1 MPKRDG
7 NNQGFINEQ
16 IQVGVGILGKPLCL
30 ERKAIQ
36 KPFLPRLLKIKNLS
50 QEAYMKIDKIESF
63 FIRNGYVIRIHTDT
77 GISGVGQT
85 ACWGYPEAVDSI
97 INTFKKYL
105 IGQNPMR
112 IEHHWQYLYRMG
124 PFRGTALSGAISAVD
139 IALWDIKGKHFGV
152 PIWELLGGNCRDKIR
167 LHLLGGGSTPETM
180 YDAAKAAVEEGF
192 TALKFDPVVGG
203 FQDMGVDRLV
213 KTARD
218 IVAAAREGG
227 GPDLDLIVEV
237 HRKLTPMN
245 GILLESALAPF
256 NLYFIEDPIQI
267 DTITTQAELAKRMT
281 TPLAIGERN
290 VSIWEFRELLE
301 AGGPQYVR
309 PDLGLAGGITHCKKI
324 AALAEAYHSAVVTH
338 NFLGPLITAASLH
351 LDASI
356 PNFITQEYTKGDES
370 ADLAVYKVAY
380 QREGGYIPIPEAPGL
395 GIELDDSL
403 IEKNPYQPMNTGT
416 TPLREDGSVAYAV

>member
-1 MPKRDG
+1 
-7 NNQGFINEQ
+7 
-16 IQVGVGILGKPLCL
+16 
-30 ERKAIQ
+30 
-36 KPFLPRLLKIKNLS
+36 
-50 QEAYMKIDKIESF
+50 MKIDKIESF
-63 FIRNGYVIRIHTDT
+63 FIRNGYVIRVHTDT

-85 ACWGYPEAVDSI
+85 ACWGYLEAVDSI

-139 IALWDIKGKHFGV
+139 IALWDIKGKHLGV

-245 GILLESALAPF
+245 SILLESALAPF

-267 DTITTQAELAKRMT
+267 DTITTQGELAKRMT

-351 LDASI
+351 LDTSI
-356 PNFITQEYTKGDES
+356 PNFVTQEYTKGDES
-370 ADLAVYKVAY
+370 EAFAVYKVAY

-403 IEKNPYQPMNTGT
+403 IEENPYQPMNTGT
-416 TPLREDGSVAYAV
+416 TLLREDGSVAYAV

>member
-1 MPKRDG
+1 
-7 NNQGFINEQ
+7 
-16 IQVGVGILGKPLCL
+16 
-30 ERKAIQ
+30 
-36 KPFLPRLLKIKNLS
+36 
-50 QEAYMKIDKIESF
+50 MKIDKIESF

-77 GISGVGQT
+77 GLSGVGQT
-85 ACWGYPEAVDSI
+85 ACWGYPEAVEKI
-97 INTFKKYL
+97 VNTFEKYL
-105 IGQNPMR
+105 IGQNPLR

-124 PFRGTALSGAISAVD
+124 PFRGTVLSGAISAVD
-139 IALWDIKGKHFGV
+139 IALWDIKGKHLGV

-167 LHLLGGGSTPETM
+167 LHLLGGGNTPETM
-180 YDAAKAAVEEGF
+180 FDAAKAAIAEGF
-192 TALKFDPVVGG
+192 TALKFDPLVGN
-203 FQDMGVDRLV
+203 FQDMALDRLV

-218 IVAAAREGG
+218 LVAAAREGG

-245 GILLESALAPF
+245 SIVLESALAPF

-281 TPLAIGERN
+281 SPVGNGERLTT
-290 VSIWEFRELLE
+290 IWEFRELLA

-309 PDLGLAGGITHCKKI
+309 PDVGLAGGLTHCKKI
-324 AALAEAYHSAVVTH
+324 AAIAEAYHSAVVTH

-370 ADLAVYKVAY
+370 DAFAVYKVAY
-380 QREGGYIPIPEAPGL
+380 QRKGGYIPIPEVPGL

-403 IEKNPYQPMNTGT
+403 IAETPFQPMNTGT

>member
-1 MPKRDG
+1 MSIARYGGGSVSRFTHFSCEFYALVIEFRKR
-7 NNQGFINEQ
+7 
-16 IQVGVGILGKPLCL
+16 
-30 ERKAIQ
+30 RAT
-36 KPFLPRLLKIKNLS
+36 
-50 QEAYMKIDKIESF
+50 MKIDKIESF
-63 FIRNGYVIRIHTDT
+63 LMGNGYVLRIHTDT

-85 ACWGYPEAVDSI
+85 ACWGYPEAVERI
-97 INTFKKYL
+97 VNTFEKYL

-124 PFRGTALSGAISAVD
+124 PFRGTALCGAISAVD

-167 LHLLGGGSTPETM
+167 LHLLGGGNTPETM
-180 YDAAKAAVEEGF
+180 FDAARAAVEEGF
-192 TALKFDPVVGG
+192 TALKFDPLVGG
-203 FQDMGVDRLV
+203 FQDMAVDRLV

-227 GPDLDLIVEV
+227 GPDLDLVVEV

-245 GILLESALAPF
+245 SIVLESALAPF

-267 DTITTQAELAKRMT
+267 DTIKTQAELAKRMT
-281 TPLAIGERN
+281 SPVGNGERLTT
-290 VSIWEFRELLE
+290 IWEFRELLE

-309 PDLGLAGGITHCKKI
+309 PDLGLAGGLTHCKKI
-324 AALAEAYHSAVVTH
+324 AAIAEAYHSAVVTH

-356 PNFITQEYTKGDES
+356 PNFITQEYTKADES
-370 ADLAVYKVAY
+370 SDFSVFKVAY

-403 IEKNPYQPMNTGT
+403 IAETPYQPMNTGT

>member
-1 MPKRDG
+1 
-7 NNQGFINEQ
+7 
-16 IQVGVGILGKPLCL
+16 
-30 ERKAIQ
+30 
-36 KPFLPRLLKIKNLS
+36 
-50 QEAYMKIDKIESF
+50 MKIDKIESF
-63 FIRNGYVIRIHTDT
+63 FIGNGYVVRIHTDT
-77 GISGVGQT
+77 GLSGIGQT
-85 ACWGYPEAVDSI
+85 ACWGYPEAVEKI
-97 INTFKKYL
+97 VNTFEKYL
-105 IGQNPMR
+105 IGQNPLR

-124 PFRGTALSGAISAVD
+124 PFKGTALSGAISAVD
-139 IALWDIKGKHFGV
+139 IALWDIKGKHFDV

-167 LHLLGGGSTPETM
+167 LHLLGGGGTPETM
-180 YDAAKAAVEEGF
+180 FEAAKAAVEEGF
-192 TALKFDPVVGG
+192 TALKFDPLVGN
-203 FQDMGVDRLV
+203 FQDMGLDRLV

-218 IVAAAREGG
+218 LVAAAREGG

-245 GILLESALAPF
+245 SIVLESALAPF

-281 TPLAIGERN
+281 TPLALGERN

-301 AGGPQYVR
+301 VGGPQYVR
-309 PDLGLAGGITHCKKI
+309 PDVGLAGGLTHCKKI
-324 AALAEAYHSAVVTH
+324 AAIAEAYHSAVVTH

-370 ADLAVYKVAY
+370 DRFAVYKVAY
-380 QREGGYIPIPEAPGL
+380 QREGGYIPIPEVPGL
-395 GIELDDSL
+395 GVELDDSL
-403 IEKNPYQPMNTGT
+403 IEATPFQPMNTGS

>member
-1 MPKRDG
+1 
-7 NNQGFINEQ
+7 
-16 IQVGVGILGKPLCL
+16 
-30 ERKAIQ
+30 
-36 KPFLPRLLKIKNLS
+36 
-50 QEAYMKIDKIESF
+50 MKIDKIESF

-124 PFRGTALSGAISAVD
+124 PFRGSALSGAISAVD
-139 IALWDIKGKHFGV
+139 IALWDIKGKHFGA

-203 FQDMGVDRLV
+203 FQDMAVDRLV

-267 DTITTQAELAKRMT
+267 DTIKTQAELAKRMT

-370 ADLAVYKVAY
+370 ADSAVYKVAY

>member
-1 MPKRDG
+1 
-7 NNQGFINEQ
+7 
-16 IQVGVGILGKPLCL
+16 
-30 ERKAIQ
+30 
-36 KPFLPRLLKIKNLS
+36 
-50 QEAYMKIDKIESF
+50 MKIDKIESF

-85 ACWGYPEAVDSI
+85 ACWGYPEAVDQI

-105 IGQNPMR
+105 IGQNPLR

-139 IALWDIKGKHFGV
+139 IALWDIKGKHLGV

-167 LHLLGGGSTPETM
+167 LHLLGGGGTPETM
-180 YDAAKAAVEEGF
+180 YEAAKAAVEEGF
-192 TALKFDPVVGG
+192 TALKFDPVVGN
-203 FQDMGVDRLV
+203 FQDMAVDRLV

-218 IVAAAREGG
+218 LVAAAREGG

-245 GILLESALAPF
+245 SIVLESALAPF

-290 VSIWEFRELLE
+290 VSIWEFREILE

-309 PDLGLAGGITHCKKI
+309 PDVGLAGGITHCKKI

-351 LDASI
+351 LDTSI

-370 ADLAVYKVAY
+370 EAFSVYKVAY

-403 IEKNPYQPMNTGT
+403 IEQNPYQPMNTGT

>member
-1 MPKRDG
+1 
-7 NNQGFINEQ
+7 
-16 IQVGVGILGKPLCL
+16 
-30 ERKAIQ
+30 
-36 KPFLPRLLKIKNLS
+36 
-50 QEAYMKIDKIESF
+50 MKIDKIESF
-63 FIRNGYVIRIHTDT
+63 FIGNGYVIRIHTDT
-77 GISGVGQT
+77 GLSGVGQT
-85 ACWGYPEAVDSI
+85 ACWGYPEAVEKI
-97 INTFKKYL
+97 VNTFEKYL
-105 IGQNPMR
+105 IGQNPLR

-124 PFRGTALSGAISAVD
+124 PSRGTVLSGAISAVD
-139 IALWDIKGKHFGV
+139 IALWDIKGKHLGV

-180 YDAAKAAVEEGF
+180 FDAAKAAVAEGF
-192 TALKFDPVVGG
+192 TALKFDPLVGN
-203 FQDMGVDRLV
+203 FQDMALDRLV

-218 IVAAAREGG
+218 LVAAAREGG

-245 GILLESALAPF
+245 SIVLESALAPF

-281 TPLAIGERN
+281 SPVGNGERLTT
-290 VSIWEFRELLE
+290 IWEFRELLA

-309 PDLGLAGGITHCKKI
+309 PDVGLAGGLTHCKKI
-324 AALAEAYHSAVVTH
+324 AAIAEAYHSAVVTH

-370 ADLAVYKVAY
+370 DAFAVYKVAY

-403 IEKNPYQPMNTGT
+403 IAETPFQPMNTGT

>member
-1 MPKRDG
+1 
-7 NNQGFINEQ
+7 
-16 IQVGVGILGKPLCL
+16 
-30 ERKAIQ
+30 
-36 KPFLPRLLKIKNLS
+36 
-50 QEAYMKIDKIESF
+50 MKIDKIESF
-63 FIRNGYVIRIHTDT
+63 FIGNGYVIRIHTDT
-77 GISGVGQT
+77 GLSGIGQT
-85 ACWGYPEAVDSI
+85 ACWGYPEAVEKI
-97 INTFKKYL
+97 VNTFEKYL
-105 IGQNPMR
+105 VGQNPLR

-124 PFRGTALSGAISAVD
+124 PFKGTALSGAISAVD
-139 IALWDIKGKHFGV
+139 IALWDIKGKHLGV

-167 LHLLGGGSTPETM
+167 LHLLGGGGTPETM
-180 YDAAKAAVEEGF
+180 FEAAKAAVAEGF
-192 TALKFDPVVGG
+192 TALKFDPLVGNY
-203 FQDMGVDRLV
+203 QDMGLDRLV

-218 IVAAAREGG
+218 LVAAAREGG

-245 GILLESALAPF
+245 SIVLESALAPF

-290 VSIWEFRELLE
+290 VSIWEFREILE

-309 PDLGLAGGITHCKKI
+309 PDVGLAGGLTHCKKI
-324 AALAEAYHSAVVTH
+324 AAIAEAYHSAVVTH

-370 ADLAVYKVAY
+370 DRFAVYKVAY
-380 QREGGYIPIPEAPGL
+380 QREGGYIPIPEVPGL
-395 GIELDDSL
+395 GVELDDSL
-403 IEKNPYQPMNTGT
+403 IEATPFQPMNTGST
-416 TPLREDGSVAYAV
+416 LLREDGSVAYAV

>member
-1 MPKRDG
+1 
-7 NNQGFINEQ
+7 
-16 IQVGVGILGKPLCL
+16 
-30 ERKAIQ
+30 
-36 KPFLPRLLKIKNLS
+36 
-50 QEAYMKIDKIESF
+50 MKIDKIESF
-63 FIRNGYVIRIHTDT
+63 FIGNGYVIRIHTDT

-97 INTFKKYL
+97 VDTFRKYL
-105 IGQNPMR
+105 IGQNPLR

-180 YDAAKAAVEEGF
+180 YEAAKAAVEEGF
-192 TALKFDPVVGG
+192 TALKFDPLVGG
-203 FQDMGVDRLV
+203 FQDMTVDRLV

-245 GILLESALAPF
+245 SIVLESALAPF

-267 DTITTQAELAKRMT
+267 DTIATQAELAKRMT
-281 TPLAIGERN
+281 TPLAVGERN

-309 PDLGLAGGITHCKKI
+309 PDLGLAGGITQCKKI

-351 LDASI
+351 LDTSI
-356 PNFITQEYTKGDES
+356 PNFITQEYTKADES
-370 ADLAVYKVAY
+370 EKFAVYKVAY

-403 IEKNPYQPMNTGT
+403 IEKTPYQPMNTGT

>member
-1 MPKRDG
+1 
-7 NNQGFINEQ
+7 
-16 IQVGVGILGKPLCL
+16 
-30 ERKAIQ
+30 
-36 KPFLPRLLKIKNLS
+36 
-50 QEAYMKIDKIESF
+50 MKIDKVESF

-77 GISGVGQT
+77 GLSGVGQT

-97 INTFKKYL
+97 INTFKKHL
-105 IGQNPMR
+105 IGQNPLR

-203 FQDMGVDRLV
+203 FQDMTVDRLV
-213 KTARD
+213 KTACD

-245 GILLESALAPF
+245 SIVLESALAPF

-267 DTITTQAELAKRMT
+267 DTITTQAELTKRMT

-351 LDASI
+351 LDTSI

-370 ADLAVYKVAY
+370 EDFAVYKVAY

-403 IEKNPYQPMNTGT
+403 IEENPYQPMNTGT

>member
-1 MPKRDG
+1 
-7 NNQGFINEQ
+7 
-16 IQVGVGILGKPLCL
+16 
-30 ERKAIQ
+30 
-36 KPFLPRLLKIKNLS
+36 
-50 QEAYMKIDKIESF
+50 MKIDKIESF
-63 FIRNGYVIRIHTDT
+63 FIGNGYVIRIHTDT
-77 GISGVGQT
+77 GLSGVGQT
-85 ACWGYPEAVDSI
+85 ACWGYPEAVEKI
-97 INTFKKYL
+97 VNTFEKYL

-124 PFRGTALSGAISAVD
+124 PFRGTVLSGAISAVD
-139 IALWDIKGKHFGV
+139 IALWDIKGKHLGV

-180 YDAAKAAVEEGF
+180 FDAAKAAIAEGF
-192 TALKFDPVVGG
+192 TALKFDPLVGN
-203 FQDMGVDRLV
+203 FQDMALDRLV

-218 IVAAAREGG
+218 LVAAAREGG

-245 GILLESALAPF
+245 SIVLESALAPF

-281 TPLAIGERN
+281 SPVGNGERLTT
-290 VSIWEFRELLE
+290 IWEFRELLA

-309 PDLGLAGGITHCKKI
+309 PDVGLAGGLTHCKKI
-324 AALAEAYHSAVVTH
+324 AAIAEAYHSAVVTH

-370 ADLAVYKVAY
+370 DVFAVYKVAY
-380 QREGGYIPIPEAPGL
+380 QREGGYIPIPEVPGL

-403 IEKNPYQPMNTGT
+403 IADTPFQPMNTGT

>member
-1 MPKRDG
+1 
-7 NNQGFINEQ
+7 
-16 IQVGVGILGKPLCL
+16 
-30 ERKAIQ
+30 
-36 KPFLPRLLKIKNLS
+36 
-50 QEAYMKIDKIESF
+50 MKIDKIESF

-85 ACWGYPEAVDSI
+85 ACWGYLEAVDSI

-139 IALWDIKGKHFGV
+139 IALWDIKGKHLGV

-203 FQDMGVDRLV
+203 FQDMGVDRIV

-309 PDLGLAGGITHCKKI
+309 PDLGLAGGISHCKKI
-324 AALAEAYHSAVVTH
+324 AAIAEAYHSAVVTH

-370 ADLAVYKVAY
+370 EDFAVYKVAY
-380 QREGGYIPIPEAPGL
+380 QREGGYIPIPEVPGL

-403 IEKNPYQPMNTGT
+403 IEQNPYQPMNTGT

>member
-1 MPKRDG
+1 
-7 NNQGFINEQ
+7 
-16 IQVGVGILGKPLCL
+16 
-30 ERKAIQ
+30 
-36 KPFLPRLLKIKNLS
+36 
-50 QEAYMKIDKIESF
+50 MKIDKVESF

-97 INTFKKYL
+97 INTFKKHL
-105 IGQNPMR
+105 IGQNPLR

-203 FQDMGVDRLV
+203 FQDMTVDRLV

-245 GILLESALAPF
+245 SIVLESALAPF

-281 TPLAIGERN
+281 TPLAVGERN

-351 LDASI
+351 LDTSI

-370 ADLAVYKVAY
+370 EDFAVYKVAY

-403 IEKNPYQPMNTGT
+403 IEENPYQPMNTGT

>member
-1 MPKRDG
+1 
-7 NNQGFINEQ
+7 
-16 IQVGVGILGKPLCL
+16 
-30 ERKAIQ
+30 
-36 KPFLPRLLKIKNLS
+36 
-50 QEAYMKIDKIESF
+50 MKIDKIESF
-63 FIRNGYVIRIHTDT
+63 FIGNGYVIRIHTDT
-77 GISGVGQT
+77 GLSGIGQT
-85 ACWGYPEAVDSI
+85 ACWGYPEAVEKI
-97 INTFKKYL
+97 VNTFEKYL
-105 IGQNPMR
+105 IGQNPLR

-124 PFRGTALSGAISAVD
+124 PFKGTALSGAISAVD
-139 IALWDIKGKHFGV
+139 IALWDIKGKHLDV

-167 LHLLGGGSTPETM
+167 LHLLGGGGTPETM
-180 YDAAKAAVEEGF
+180 FEAAKAAVAEGF
-192 TALKFDPVVGG
+192 TALKFDPLVGN
-203 FQDMGVDRLV
+203 FQDMALDRLV

-218 IVAAAREGG
+218 LVAAAREGG

-245 GILLESALAPF
+245 SIVLESALATF

-290 VSIWEFRELLE
+290 VSIWEFREILE

-309 PDLGLAGGITHCKKI
+309 PDVGLAGGITHCKKI
-324 AALAEAYHSAVVTH
+324 AAIAEAYHSAVVTH

-370 ADLAVYKVAY
+370 DRFAVYKVAY
-380 QREGGYIPIPEAPGL
+380 QREGGYIPIPEVPGL
-395 GIELDDSL
+395 GVELDDSL
-403 IEKNPYQPMNTGT
+403 IEATPFQPMNTGS

>member
-1 MPKRDG
+1 
-7 NNQGFINEQ
+7 
-16 IQVGVGILGKPLCL
+16 
-30 ERKAIQ
+30 
-36 KPFLPRLLKIKNLS
+36 
-50 QEAYMKIDKIESF
+50 MKIDKIESF
-63 FIRNGYVIRIHTDT
+63 FIGNGYVIRIHTDT

-97 INTFKKYL
+97 INTFKKHL
-105 IGQNPMR
+105 IGQNPLR

-203 FQDMGVDRLV
+203 FQDMTVDRLV

-245 GILLESALAPF
+245 SIVLESALAPF

-309 PDLGLAGGITHCKKI
+309 PDLGLAGGISHCKKI

-351 LDASI
+351 LDTSI

-370 ADLAVYKVAY
+370 EAFAVYKVAY
-380 QREGGYIPIPEAPGL
+380 QREGGYIPIPETPGL

-403 IEKNPYQPMNTGT
+403 IEEHPYQPMNTGT

>member
-1 MPKRDG
+1 
-7 NNQGFINEQ
+7 
-16 IQVGVGILGKPLCL
+16 
-30 ERKAIQ
+30 
-36 KPFLPRLLKIKNLS
+36 
-50 QEAYMKIDKIESF
+50 MKIDKIESF
-63 FIRNGYVIRIHTDT
+63 FIGNGYVVRIYTDT
-77 GISGVGQT
+77 GLSGIGQT
-85 ACWGYPEAVDSI
+85 ACWGYPEAVEKI
-97 INTFKKYL
+97 VNTFEKYL
-105 IGQNPMR
+105 IGQNPLR

-124 PFRGTALSGAISAVD
+124 PFKGTALSGAISAVD

-167 LHLLGGGSTPETM
+167 LHLLGGGGTPETM
-180 YDAAKAAVEEGF
+180 FEAAKSAAEEGF
-192 TALKFDPVVGG
+192 TALKFDPLVGN
-203 FQDMGVDRLV
+203 FQDMGLDRLV

-218 IVAAAREGG
+218 LVAAAREGG

-245 GILLESALAPF
+245 SIVLESALAPF

-267 DTITTQAELAKRMT
+267 DTITTQGELAKRMT
-281 TPLAIGERN
+281 TPLALGERN

-301 AGGPQYVR
+301 VGGPQYVR
-309 PDLGLAGGITHCKKI
+309 PDVGLAGGLTHCKKI
-324 AALAEAYHSAVVTH
+324 AAIAEAYHSAVVTH

-370 ADLAVYKVAY
+370 DGFAVYKVAY
-380 QREGGYIPIPEAPGL
+380 QREGGYIPIPEVPGL
-395 GIELDDSL
+395 GVELDDSL
-403 IEKNPYQPMNTGT
+403 IEATPFQPMNTGS

>member
-1 MPKRDG
+1 
-7 NNQGFINEQ
+7 
-16 IQVGVGILGKPLCL
+16 
-30 ERKAIQ
+30 
-36 KPFLPRLLKIKNLS
+36 
-50 QEAYMKIDKIESF
+50 MKIDKVESF
-63 FIRNGYVIRIHTDT
+63 FIGNGYVIRIHTDT

-97 INTFKKYL
+97 VSTFKKYL
-105 IGQNPMR
+105 IGQNPLR

-124 PFRGTALSGAISAVD
+124 PFRGTVLSGAISAVD

-180 YDAAKAAVEEGF
+180 YEAAKAAVEEGF
-192 TALKFDPVVGG
+192 TALKFDPLVGG
-203 FQDMGVDRLV
+203 FQDMTVDRLV

-245 GILLESALAPF
+245 SIVLESALAPF

-267 DTITTQAELAKRMT
+267 DTIATQAELAKRMT
-281 TPLAIGERN
+281 TPLAVGERN

-309 PDLGLAGGITHCKKI
+309 PDLGLAGGITQCKKI

-338 NFLGPLITAASLH
+338 NFLGPLITAAALH
-351 LDASI
+351 LDTSI

-370 ADLAVYKVAY
+370 EKFAVYKVAY

-403 IEKNPYQPMNTGT
+403 IEETPYQPMNTGT
-416 TPLREDGSVAYAV
+416 TLLREDGSVAYAV

>member
-1 MPKRDG
+1 
-7 NNQGFINEQ
+7 
-16 IQVGVGILGKPLCL
+16 
-30 ERKAIQ
+30 
-36 KPFLPRLLKIKNLS
+36 
-50 QEAYMKIDKIESF
+50 MKIDKIESF
-63 FIRNGYVIRIHTDT
+63 FVGNGYVIRVHTDT

-105 IGQNPMR
+105 IGQNPLR

-180 YDAAKAAVEEGF
+180 YEAAKAAVEEGF
-192 TALKFDPVVGG
+192 TALKFDPLVGG
-203 FQDMGVDRLV
+203 FQDMTVDRLV

-218 IVAAAREGG
+218 IVAAARDGG

-245 GILLESALAPF
+245 SIVLESALAPF

-267 DTITTQAELAKRMT
+267 DTIATQAELAKRMT
-281 TPLAIGERN
+281 TPLAVGERN

-324 AALAEAYHSAVVTH
+324 AAIAEAYHSAVVTH

-351 LDASI
+351 LDTSI

-370 ADLAVYKVAY
+370 DAFAVYKVAY

-403 IEKNPYQPMNTGT
+403 IENTPYQPMNTGT

>member
-1 MPKRDG
+1 
-7 NNQGFINEQ
+7 
-16 IQVGVGILGKPLCL
+16 
-30 ERKAIQ
+30 
-36 KPFLPRLLKIKNLS
+36 
-50 QEAYMKIDKIESF
+50 MKIDKIESF

-85 ACWGYPEAVDSI
+85 ACWGYPEAVDQI
-97 INTFKKYL
+97 INTFKKHL
-105 IGQNPMR
+105 IGQNPLR

-139 IALWDIKGKHFGV
+139 IALWDIKGKHLGV

-167 LHLLGGGSTPETM
+167 LHLLGGGGTPETM
-180 YDAAKAAVEEGF
+180 YEAAKAAVEEGF
-192 TALKFDPVVGG
+192 TALKFDPLVGG

-218 IVAAAREGG
+218 LVAAAREGG

-245 GILLESALAPF
+245 SIVLEAALAPF

-290 VSIWEFRELLE
+290 VSIWEFREMLE

-309 PDLGLAGGITHCKKI
+309 PDVGLAGGITHCKKI

-351 LDASI
+351 LDTSI
-356 PNFITQEYTKGDES
+356 PNFVTQEYTKGDES
-370 ADLAVYKVAY
+370 EDFAVYKVAY
-380 QREGGYIPIPEAPGL
+380 QREGGYIPIPEVPGL
-395 GIELDDSL
+395 GIELNDSL
-403 IEKNPYQPMNTGT
+403 IEQNPYQPMNTGS

>member
-1 MPKRDG
+1 
-7 NNQGFINEQ
+7 
-16 IQVGVGILGKPLCL
+16 
-30 ERKAIQ
+30 
-36 KPFLPRLLKIKNLS
+36 
-50 QEAYMKIDKIESF
+50 MKIDKIESF

-97 INTFKKYL
+97 INTFKKHL
-105 IGQNPMR
+105 IGQNPLR

-139 IALWDIKGKHFGV
+139 IALWDIKGKHLGV

-167 LHLLGGGSTPETM
+167 LHLLGGGGTPETM
-180 YDAAKAAVEEGF
+180 FEAAKAAVEEGF
-192 TALKFDPVVGG
+192 TALKFDPVVGN

-213 KTARD
+213 KTVRD
-218 IVAAAREGG
+218 LVAAAREGG
-227 GPDLDLIVEV
+227 GPELDLIVEV

-245 GILLESALAPF
+245 SILLESALAPF

-309 PDLGLAGGITHCKKI
+309 PDVGLAGGITHCKKI

-351 LDASI
+351 LDTSI

-370 ADLAVYKVAY
+370 EDFAVYKVAY
-380 QREGGYIPIPEAPGL
+380 QREGGYIPIPEVPGL

-403 IEKNPYQPMNTGT
+403 IEQNPYQPMNTGT
-416 TPLREDGSVAYAV
+416 TPLRKDGSVAYAV

>member
-1 MPKRDG
+1 
-7 NNQGFINEQ
+7 
-16 IQVGVGILGKPLCL
+16 
-30 ERKAIQ
+30 
-36 KPFLPRLLKIKNLS
+36 
-50 QEAYMKIDKIESF
+50 MKIDKIESF

-97 INTFKKYL
+97 INTFKKHL
-105 IGQNPMR
+105 IGQNPLR

-139 IALWDIKGKHFGV
+139 IALWDIKGKHLGV

-167 LHLLGGGSTPETM
+167 LHLLGGGGTPETM
-180 YDAAKAAVEEGF
+180 FEAAKAAVEEGF
-192 TALKFDPVVGG
+192 TALKFDPVVGN

-218 IVAAAREGG
+218 LVAAAREGG

-245 GILLESALAPF
+245 SILLESALAPF

-324 AALAEAYHSAVVTH
+324 AAIAEAYHSAVVTH

-351 LDASI
+351 LDTSI

-370 ADLAVYKVAY
+370 EDFAVYKVAY
-380 QREGGYIPIPEAPGL
+380 QREGGYIPIPEVPGL

-403 IEKNPYQPMNTGT
+403 IEQNPYQPMNTGT

>member
-1 MPKRDG
+1 
-7 NNQGFINEQ
+7 
-16 IQVGVGILGKPLCL
+16 
-30 ERKAIQ
+30 
-36 KPFLPRLLKIKNLS
+36 
-50 QEAYMKIDKIESF
+50 MKIDKIESF

-105 IGQNPMR
+105 IGQNPLR

-124 PFRGTALSGAISAVD
+124 PFRGTVLSGAISAVD
-139 IALWDIKGKHFGV
+139 IALWDIKGKHLGV

-167 LHLLGGGSTPETM
+167 LHLLGGGGTPETM
-180 YDAAKAAVEEGF
+180 YAAAKAAVAEGF
-192 TALKFDPVVGG
+192 TALKFDPVVGN
-203 FQDMGVDRLV
+203 FQDMTVDRLV

-218 IVAAAREGG
+218 LVAAAREGG

-245 GILLESALAPF
+245 SIVLESALAPF

-290 VSIWEFRELLE
+290 VSIWEFREMLE

-309 PDLGLAGGITHCKKI
+309 PDVGLAGGITHCKKI
-324 AALAEAYHSAVVTH
+324 AALAEAYHSAVITH

-351 LDASI
+351 LDTSI
-356 PNFITQEYTKGDES
+356 PNFITQEYTKSDES
-370 ADLAVYKVAY
+370 SDFAVYKVAY
-380 QREGGYIPIPEAPGL
+380 QREGGYMPIPEVPGL

-403 IEKNPYQPMNTGT
+403 IEQNPYQPMNTGT

>member
-1 MPKRDG
+1 
-7 NNQGFINEQ
+7 
-16 IQVGVGILGKPLCL
+16 
-30 ERKAIQ
+30 
-36 KPFLPRLLKIKNLS
+36 
-50 QEAYMKIDKIESF
+50 MKIDKIESF
-63 FIRNGYVIRIHTDT
+63 LMGNGYVLRIHTDT

-85 ACWGYPEAVDSI
+85 ACWGYPEAVEKI
-97 INTFKKYL
+97 VNTFEKYL
-105 IGQNPMR
+105 IGQNPLR

-167 LHLLGGGSTPETM
+167 LHLLGGGNTPETM
-180 YDAAKAAVEEGF
+180 FDAAKAAVEEGF
-192 TALKFDPVVGG
+192 TALKFDPLVGG
-203 FQDMGVDRLV
+203 FQDMAVDRLV

-218 IVAAAREGG
+218 LVAAAREGG

-245 GILLESALAPF
+245 SIVLESALAPF
-256 NLYFIEDPIQI
+256 NLYFVEDPIQI
-267 DTITTQAELAKRMT
+267 DTIKTQAELAKRMT
-281 TPLAIGERN
+281 SPVGNGERFTT
-290 VSIWEFRELLE
+290 IWEFRELLE

-309 PDLGLAGGITHCKKI
+309 PDVGLAGGLTHCKKI
-324 AALAEAYHSAVVTH
+324 AAIAEAYHSAVVTH

-356 PNFITQEYTKGDES
+356 PNFITQEYTKADES
-370 ADLAVYKVAY
+370 SDFAVFKVAY

-403 IEKNPYQPMNTGT
+403 IAETPYQPMNTGT

>member
-1 MPKRDG
+1 
-7 NNQGFINEQ
+7 
-16 IQVGVGILGKPLCL
+16 
-30 ERKAIQ
+30 
-36 KPFLPRLLKIKNLS
+36 
-50 QEAYMKIDKIESF
+50 MKIDKIESF
-63 FIRNGYVIRIHTDT
+63 FIGNGYVIRIHTDT

-97 INTFKKYL
+97 VNTFKKYL
-105 IGQNPMR
+105 IGQNPLR

-180 YDAAKAAVEEGF
+180 YAAAKAAVEEGF
-192 TALKFDPVVGG
+192 TALKFDPLVGG
-203 FQDMGVDRLV
+203 FQDMTVDRLV

-218 IVAAAREGG
+218 IVAAARDGG

-245 GILLESALAPF
+245 SIVLESALAPF

-267 DTITTQAELAKRMT
+267 DTIATQAELAKRMT
-281 TPLAIGERN
+281 TPLAVGERN
-290 VSIWEFRELLE
+290 VTIWEFRELLE

-309 PDLGLAGGITHCKKI
+309 PDVGLAGGITQCKKI

-351 LDASI
+351 LDTSI
-356 PNFITQEYTKGDES
+356 PNFITQEYTKDDES
-370 ADLAVYKVAY
+370 EKFAVYKVAY

-403 IEKNPYQPMNTGT
+403 IEKTPYEPMNTGT

>member
-1 MPKRDG
+1 
-7 NNQGFINEQ
+7 
-16 IQVGVGILGKPLCL
+16 
-30 ERKAIQ
+30 
-36 KPFLPRLLKIKNLS
+36 
-50 QEAYMKIDKIESF
+50 
-63 FIRNGYVIRIHTDT
+63 
-77 GISGVGQT
+77 
-85 ACWGYPEAVDSI
+85 
-97 INTFKKYL
+97 
-105 IGQNPMR
+105 MR

-167 LHLLGGGSTPETM
+167 LHLLGGGGTPETM
-180 YDAAKAAVEEGF
+180 YEAARAAVEEGF

-203 FQDMGVDRLV
+203 FQDMTVDRLV

-245 GILLESALAPF
+245 GIVLESALAPF

-281 TPLAIGERN
+281 TPLAVGERN

-324 AALAEAYHSAVVTH
+324 AAIAEAYHSAVVTH

-351 LDASI
+351 LDTSI
-356 PNFITQEYTKGDES
+356 PNFITQEYSKGDES
-370 ADLAVYKVAY
+370 EAFAVYKVAY

-403 IEKNPYQPMNTGT
+403 IEQNPYQPMNTGRT
-416 TPLREDGSVAYAV
+416 LLREDGSVAYAV

>member
-1 MPKRDG
+1 
-7 NNQGFINEQ
+7 
-16 IQVGVGILGKPLCL
+16 
-30 ERKAIQ
+30 
-36 KPFLPRLLKIKNLS
+36 
-50 QEAYMKIDKIESF
+50 MKIDKIESF
-63 FIRNGYVIRIHTDT
+63 FIGNGYVIRIHTDT

-97 INTFKKYL
+97 VNTFKKYL
-105 IGQNPMR
+105 IGQNPLR

-180 YDAAKAAVEEGF
+180 YEAAKAAVEEGF
-192 TALKFDPVVGG
+192 TALKFDPLVGG
-203 FQDMGVDRLV
+203 FQDMTVDRLV

-245 GILLESALAPF
+245 SIVLESALAPF

-267 DTITTQAELAKRMT
+267 DTIATQAELAKRMT
-281 TPLAIGERN
+281 TPLAVGERN

-309 PDLGLAGGITHCKKI
+309 PDLGLAGGITQCKKI

-351 LDASI
+351 LDTSI
-356 PNFITQEYTKGDES
+356 PNFITQEYTKADES
-370 ADLAVYKVAY
+370 EKFAVYKVAY

-403 IEKNPYQPMNTGT
+403 IEKTPYQPMNTGT
-416 TPLREDGSVAYAV
+416 TPLRDDGSVAYAV

>member
-1 MPKRDG
+1 
-7 NNQGFINEQ
+7 
-16 IQVGVGILGKPLCL
+16 
-30 ERKAIQ
+30 
-36 KPFLPRLLKIKNLS
+36 
-50 QEAYMKIDKIESF
+50 MKIDKVESF

-97 INTFKKYL
+97 INTFKKHL
-105 IGQNPMR
+105 IGQNPLR

-203 FQDMGVDRLV
+203 FQDMTVDRLV

-245 GILLESALAPF
+245 GIVLESALAPF

-351 LDASI
+351 LDTSI

-370 ADLAVYKVAY
+370 EDFAVYKVAY

-403 IEKNPYQPMNTGT
+403 IEENPYQPMNTGT

>member
-1 MPKRDG
+1 
-7 NNQGFINEQ
+7 
-16 IQVGVGILGKPLCL
+16 
-30 ERKAIQ
+30 
-36 KPFLPRLLKIKNLS
+36 
-50 QEAYMKIDKIESF
+50 MKIDKIESF
-63 FIRNGYVIRIHTDT
+63 FIGNGYVIRIHTDT
-77 GISGVGQT
+77 GISGIGQT
-85 ACWGYPEAVDSI
+85 ACWGYPEAVEKI
-97 INTFKKYL
+97 VNTFERYL

-139 IALWDIKGKHFGV
+139 IALWDIKGKHLGV

-180 YDAAKAAVEEGF
+180 FEAAKAAIEEGF
-192 TALKFDPVVGG
+192 TALKFDPLVGNY
-203 FQDMGVDRLV
+203 QDMALDRLV

-218 IVAAAREGG
+218 LVAAAREGG

-245 GILLESALAPF
+245 SIVLESALAPF

-281 TPLAIGERN
+281 SPVGNGERLTT
-290 VSIWEFRELLE
+290 IWEFRELLA

-309 PDLGLAGGITHCKKI
+309 PDVGLAGGLTHCKKI
-324 AALAEAYHSAVVTH
+324 AAIAEAYHSAVVTH

-370 ADLAVYKVAY
+370 DAFAVYKVAY
-380 QREGGYIPIPEAPGL
+380 QREGGYIPIPEVPGL
-395 GIELDDSL
+395 GVELDDSL
-403 IEKNPYQPMNTGT
+403 IEKTPFQPMNTGT